1 MVVRPPELNENL
13 PKSPGM
19 RIVGIIDNFEYT
31 KYLEGYGTADWKND
45 VRSELDDTPKTI
57 ADFESSL
64 KNGTYL
70 PKIYMGPTMSETGKM
85 VNGVPMY
92 ALETGWH
99 RVNAHEGLEISTM
112 YFVVV
117 EFFDFKGKPAAYWRG
132 VWKARENAKTT
143 EMVKNERKGRDLPV
157 KIMNMIGEKSIPST
171 KKDLRKNIIDAL
183 IDMSATEA
191 EINKALPI
199 IWTEMGITTEI
210 AVPLTEKERNKIVA
224 AEKELTNA
232 RVEKITA
239 EYSSE
244 DYEAR
249 NALKMMKNI
258 VKNPSFLAAA
268 SKYIWYFNSGDVSKH
283 KDIRKRK
290 FGAIGRMLDLIEEA
304 GLAINAAKKN
314 GEFEYPEEVFYP
326 TLYGEYAKYKET
338 GKLPTK

>member
-1 MVVRPPELNENL
+1 
-13 PKSPGM
+13 
-19 RIVGIIDNFEYT
+19 
-31 KYLEGYGTADWKND
+31 
-45 VRSELDDTPKTI
+45 
-57 ADFESSL
+57 DFESSI

-70 PKIYMGPTMSETGKM
+70 PKIYMGPTMSETGKLM
-85 VNGVPMY
+85 NGVSMY

-99 RVNAHEGLEISTM
+99 RVNAHDGLEIPTM

-117 EFFDFKGKPAAYWRG
+117 EFFDFMGKSAAYWRG

-157 KIMNMIGEKSIPST
+157 KIMNMIAEKSIPSV
-171 KKDLRKNIIDAL
+171 KKDLKKNIIDAL
-183 IDMSATEA
+183 VHMDATEA

-199 IWTEMGITTEI
+199 IWTEMGITKEI
-210 AVPLTEKERNKIVA
+210 AVPLTEKERNAVVA
-224 AEKELTNA
+224 AEKKLTNG
-232 RVEKITA
+232 RIEKITA

-249 NALKMMKNI
+249 NGLKMMKNI
-258 VKNPSFLAAA
+258 IKNPSVLATV

-290 FGAIGRMLDLIEEA
+290 LGAIGRMLDLIEES

-314 GEFEYPEEVFYP
+314 GTFEYPEEAFFP
-326 TLYGEYAKYKET
+326 TLYGEYAKYEES